1 MQKLRL
7 IIFQVDGLGEETF
20 KADFSVNALS
30 DQTSEA
36 MRQIKGRIGEILR
49 FRAMSGQN
57 MGLSLAKEVHL
68 AFETEGHVLNT
79 HDFVKAT
86 GLKVKLKIGN
96 QAKRR
101 EKFFHTLEGLTGL
114 MLRGD
119 KRYTTAEVAQIMGE
133 LDEMYDGVKR
143 VKLSTEIAE
152 EAEVSAN

>member
-7 IIFQVDGLGEETF
+7 IIFQVDGLGDKTF
-20 KADFSVNALS
+20 EVDFSVNALS

-36 MRQIKGRIGEILR
+36 MRQIKGRIGEVLR

-57 MGLSLAKEVHL
+57 MGLSLSKEVHL
-68 AFETEGHVLNT
+68 AFETEGRVLNT
-79 HDFVKAT
+79 HDFVKAK

-96 QAKRR
+96 QSKRR

-119 KRYTTAEVAQIMGE
+119 KRYTEAEVARIMGE
-133 LDEMYDGVKR
+133 LDEIYDG

-152 EAEVSAN
+152 DAELSAN